1 MSERMSS
8 TGQSG
13 VRERRL
19 ACGMT
24 QAELAARA
32 GVSRQ
37 LVAAVEAGRHAPAV
51 DAALGIA
58 RALGTTVE
66 ELFALQPYQAVI
78 ASLGEAV
85 DALRLVDDVLNR
97 LPATKRNAVDLEEI
111 RAKSMRVQR
120 TWEEMGG
127 GVPNELRSRSAG

>member
-1 MSERMSS
+1 MPERMSMN
-8 TGQSG
+8 GQSG
-13 VRERRL
+13 VRECRL
-19 ACGMT
+19 SCGMT

-66 ELFALQPYQAVI
+66 DLFALQPYQAVM
-78 ASLGEAV
+78 AALGEAV
-85 DALRLVDDVLNR
+85 DALRMTDHYLDSFKGD
-97 LPATKRNAVDLEEI
+97 KRHSAEREAI
-111 RAKSMRVQR
+111 KAKSERVQR
-120 TWEEMGG
+120 LWQEMGG
-127 GVPNELRSRSAG
+127 ATANNMDARSAV